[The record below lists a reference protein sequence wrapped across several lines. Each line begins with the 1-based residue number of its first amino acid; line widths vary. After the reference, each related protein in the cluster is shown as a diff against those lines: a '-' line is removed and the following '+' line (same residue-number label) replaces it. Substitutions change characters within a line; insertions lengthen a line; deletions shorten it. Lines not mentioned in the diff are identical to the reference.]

1 MAERNVGVD
10 RCEGVHSVWECVLV
24 GECVRKVG
32 GNCTNVLVCVCVC
45 VCNGARVYACVA
57 VYAAAAHRMLVYCGK
72 LIAGKVIHTNNYKTF
87 ARITVN
93 PNLSCQPKEP
103 FVSMSQV
110 HLRLHSSKT
119 LIFPPT

>member
-1 MAERNVGVD
+1 MICIGRECISVAERNVGVD

-57 VYAAAAHRMLVYCGK
+57 VYAC
-72 LIAGKVIHTNNYKTF
+72 VICAWCMYKG
-87 ARITVN
+87 APHV
-93 PNLSCQPKEP
+93 
-103 FVSMSQV
+103 
-110 HLRLHSSKT
+110 HSSRQQLTECWFIVGGLLRGRSSIQITTKHS
-119 LIFPPT
+119 PA